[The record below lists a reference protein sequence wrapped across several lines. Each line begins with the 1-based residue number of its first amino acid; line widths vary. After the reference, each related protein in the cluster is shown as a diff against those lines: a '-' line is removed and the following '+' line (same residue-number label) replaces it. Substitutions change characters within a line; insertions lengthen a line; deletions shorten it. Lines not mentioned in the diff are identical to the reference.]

1 MSKLTEINYLL
12 TETINYLL
20 ETINMRIISG
30 QFKGRRLQVPTNITA
45 RPTTDFAKEG
55 LFNLLNNRI
64 DFEGIDVLDLFAG
77 TGSIGIEFI
86 SRDAK
91 SVISVEQN
99 ERHSAFIRKV
109 CGELKITNLSLI
121 KTDVFKFIDT
131 CHSQFDMIFADPPY
145 ELEQLARIPD
155 LIFTKN
161 LLKEEGLFVLEHSSK
176 NNFEQH
182 PHFVDHRNYGN
193 VNFSF
198 FQ

>member
-1 MSKLTEINYLL
+1 
-12 TETINYLL
+12 
-20 ETINMRIISG
+20 MRIISG

-86 SRDAK
+86 SRDCK
-91 SVISVEQN
+91 SVISIEQN

-109 CGELKITNLSLI
+109 CTELKITNLSLI

-145 ELEQLARIPD
+145 ELTQLAQIPD
-155 LIFTKN
+155 LIFTKK

-182 PHFVDHRNYGN
+182 SHFVDHRSYGN

>member
-1 MSKLTEINYLL
+1 
-12 TETINYLL
+12 
-20 ETINMRIISG
+20 MRIISG

-77 TGSIGIEFI
+77 TGSIGIEFV
-86 SRDAK
+86 SRDCK
-91 SVISVEQN
+91 SVISIEQN

-109 CGELKITNLSLI
+109 CTELKITNLSLI

-131 CHSQFDMIFADPPY
+131 CHAQFDMIFADPPY
-145 ELEQLARIPD
+145 ELVQLAQIPD
-155 LIFTKN
+155 LIFAKK
-161 LLKEEGLFVLEHSSK
+161 LLKEDGLFVLEHSSK
-176 NNFEQH
+176 NSFDQH